1 MAKKKMGGL
10 TVFLGGLTVGA
21 VIMYIGKDKIKGLLL
36 NKAEN
41 LGGAARARRII
52 ANRARL
58 RSMGYRV

>member
-21 VIMYIGKDKIKGLLL
+21 VIMYIGKDKIKGLL
-36 NKAEN
+36 NKAET